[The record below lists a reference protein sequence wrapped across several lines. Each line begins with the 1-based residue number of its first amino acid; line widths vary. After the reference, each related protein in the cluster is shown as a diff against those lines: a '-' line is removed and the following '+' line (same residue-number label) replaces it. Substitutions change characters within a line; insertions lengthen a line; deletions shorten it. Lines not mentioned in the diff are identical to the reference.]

1 MFQTNLN
8 NCRMEIRKCIEGYY
22 SDIKAEYEIIEAV
35 VKTDINLNNS
45 DSKMSMVEMIK
56 KYESDKT
63 TNRNLIVESYKQY
76 VKTTKEDIITFEAID
91 FNIISVQHEDI
102 DTKKE
107 ELNQDLKN
115 ISIENIENEDL
126 KNIVENYDVQNSYI
140 IIIEQKLIKDVNS
153 LKLSIFETISKLNSE
168 KKESVLKIGDGIYNI
183 SLSELLERIEVFLFV
198 YLF

>member
-1 MFQTNLN
+1 
-8 NCRMEIRKCIEGYY
+8 MEIRKCIEGYY

-45 DSKMSMVEMIK
+45 DFKMSMVEMIK

-107 ELNQDLKN
+107 ELNQDLKK

-126 KNIVENYDVQNSYI
+126 KNIVENYNV
-140 IIIEQKLIKDVNS
+140 
-153 LKLSIFETISKLNSE
+153 
-168 KKESVLKIGDGIYNI
+168 
-183 SLSELLERIEVFLFV
+183 
-198 YLF
+198 

>member
-1 MFQTNLN
+1 
-8 NCRMEIRKCIEGYY
+8 MEIRKCIEGYY

-56 KYESDKT
+56 KYESDKSS
-63 TNRNLIVESYKQY
+63 IVESYKQY

-126 KNIVENYDVQNSYI
+126 KNIVENYDV
-140 IIIEQKLIKDVNS
+140 
-153 LKLSIFETISKLNSE
+153 
-168 KKESVLKIGDGIYNI
+168 
-183 SLSELLERIEVFLFV
+183 
-198 YLF
+198 